1 MFNKDRFLEFAL
13 SKFTKFGSK
22 RFTLDD
28 LAHELGISK
37 KTIYENFKGKEE
49 IIQESL
55 VALLNKLRYQINE
68 CVEKEKSDPIRAVI
82 AIYRI
87 GLDTFKS
94 FSPTFLRS
102 LKKYYPNVYRLFNDF
117 RENDV
122 SVLVKDLLL
131 NGQGKGQIR
140 KDVDIDLTYE
150 LYYNRMEY
158 IVQAENKN
166 FYEQFTPEE
175 LLNHIII
182 NNLRGIATKEYLNK
196 NDSIFL
202 L

>member
-13 SKFTKFGSK
+13 SKFATFGSK

-28 LAHELGISK
+28 LAQELGISK

-55 VALLNKLRYQINE
+55 AALMNKLRSEIND

-82 AIYRI
+82 GIYRI

-94 FSPTFLRS
+94 FSPNFLRS
-102 LKKYYPNVYRLFNDF
+102 LKKYYPNVYRVFNDF
-117 RENDV
+117 REKEV

-131 NGQGKGQIR
+131 SGQEKGQIR
-140 KDVDIDLTYE
+140 KDVNIDLTYE

-158 IVQAENKN
+158 IVHAENKN
-166 FYEQFTPEE
+166 FYEKFTPEE

-182 NNLRGIATKEYLNK
+182 NNLRGISTKSYLDQ
-196 NDSIFL
+196 NDSAFQL
-202 L
+202 

>member
-13 SKFTKFGSK
+13 SKFIKFGSK
-22 RFTLDD
+22 RCTLDD

-158 IVQAENKN
+158 IVHAENKN
-166 FYEQFTPEE
+166 FYEQFTPKE
-175 LLNHIII
+175 LLDHIVI

-196 NDSIFL
+196 NDSVFQL
-202 L
+202 

>member
-158 IVQAENKN
+158 IVHAENKN

-175 LLNHIII
+175 LLDHIII

>member
-158 IVQAENKN
+158 IVHAENKN

>member
-1 MFNKDRFLEFAL
+1 MFNKERFLEFAL

-49 IIQESL
+49 IIQES
-55 VALLNKLRYQINE
+55 VEALLNKLRSEINE
-68 CVEKEKSDPIRAVI
+68 CVNKEKSDPILTI
-82 AIYRI
+82 ISIYRI

-94 FSPTFLRS
+94 FSPNFLRS

-117 RENDV
+117 RENEV
-122 SVLVKDLLL
+122 SVLVKDLLSSA
-131 NGQGKGQIR
+131 QEKGQIR
-140 KDVDIDLTYE
+140 QDVNVALTYQ
-150 LYYNRMEY
+150 LYFNRMEL
-158 IVQAENKN
+158 IVHAEQKN
-166 FYEQFTPEE
+166 FFEKFTREE

-182 NNLRGIATKEYLNK
+182 NNLRGIATKSYLDQ
-196 NDSIFL
+196 NDALFFS
-202 L
+202 

>member
-1 MFNKDRFLEFAL
+1 M
-13 SKFTKFGSK
+13 
-22 RFTLDD
+22 
-28 LAHELGISK
+28 
-37 KTIYENFKGKEE
+37 
-49 IIQESL
+49 
-55 VALLNKLRYQINE
+55 
-68 CVEKEKSDPIRAVI
+68 
-82 AIYRI
+82 
-87 GLDTFKS
+87 
-94 FSPTFLRS
+94 
-102 LKKYYPNVYRLFNDF
+102 YRLFNDF

-158 IVQAENKN
+158 IVHAENKN

-175 LLNHIII
+175 LLDHIII

>member
-1 MFNKDRFLEFAL
+1 MFNKERFLEFAL

-55 VALLNKLRYQINE
+55 EALLNKLRSEINE
-68 CVEKEKSDPIRAVI
+68 CVNKEKSDPILTI
-82 AIYRI
+82 ISIYRI

-94 FSPTFLRS
+94 FSPNFLRS

-117 RENDV
+117 RENEV
-122 SVLVKDLLL
+122 SVLVKDLLSSA
-131 NGQGKGQIR
+131 QEKGQIR
-140 KDVDIDLTYE
+140 QDVNIALTYQ
-150 LYYNRMEY
+150 LYFNRMEL
-158 IVQAENKN
+158 IVHAEQKN
-166 FYEQFTPEE
+166 FFEKFTREE

-182 NNLRGIATKEYLNK
+182 NNLRGIATKSYLDQ
-196 NDSIFL
+196 NDALFFS
-202 L
+202 